1 MPQQSRKP
9 VIRSV
14 KFNVLMNII
23 LTTSGFLFPLITV
36 PYVSR
41 VLGPAN
47 NGIVSWAFAFVG
59 YFTLVAML
67 GFNMYGTRECAKVR
81 DDPEKLSV
89 VVQELLIILMC
100 SASIAYIAYLAFVF
114 CLPRTK
120 DQLPLMLIASV
131 LIWLSAFGAEWFYR
145 AIEQYEYITFRNIAF
160 KLIALILMF
169 VFVHQTNDYL
179 TYAVINIIGSSGSN
193 VLNILRIRSFVTF
206 SRKYKMNFRRHFKG
220 MFAFSI
226 SGITSGMYV
235 QVDMLLVGFF
245 VSNYAIGLYQLV
257 FKIRNLCTSA
267 GSAVT
272 SVMLPRLSYYESTDG
287 NQRKTTELMAKNMN
301 FLLMLGLS
309 IITAL
314 VICAEPIIAILGGND
329 YLGAAPAMRI
339 SAPIVLIS
347 SISAMLSQYMIAAD
361 HEKALTITNVVGLAL
376 AVALECALIPPPMG
390 ISGAALG
397 LVITELVVYAMRAY
411 VLRDYM
417 KHVRKH
423 TDYGRIIVAWTVAS
437 VAAGGMFWLV
447 CGLNPFLSITA
458 AAMAFLV
465 VFGILLVL
473 FKEVFVMSMIHSRR
487 RTG

>member
-100 SASIAYIAYLAFVF
+100 SASIAYIVYLAFVF

-120 DQLPLMLIASV
+120 EQLPLMLIASV

-160 KLIALILMF
+160 KLIALISMF
-169 VFVHQTNDYL
+169 IFVRHTDDYL
-179 TYAVINIIGSSGSN
+179 TYAIISIIGSAGSN

-220 MFAFSI
+220 MFAFSV
-226 SGITSGMYV
+226 SGITSGMYG
-235 QVDMLLVGFF
+235 QIDMLLVGFF

-272 SVMLPRLSYYESTDG
+272 TVMLPRLSYYTATDS
-287 NQRKTTELMAKNMN
+287 NQQKATGLMAKNMN

-329 YLGAAPAMRI
+329 YLGAAPTMRI
-339 SAPIVLIS
+339 SAPIVLVS

-361 HEKALTITNVVGLAL
+361 HEKSLTITNVVGLAL
-376 AVALECALIPPPMG
+376 AVACECALIPLMG

-397 LVITELVVYAMRAY
+397 LVITETCGIRHARVYSARLYETRAQAHR
-411 VLRDYM
+411 L
-417 KHVRKH
+417 
-423 TDYGRIIVAWTVAS
+423 WTHHHRL
-437 VAAGGMFWLV
+437 G
-447 CGLNPFLSITA
+447 
-458 AAMAFLV
+458 
-465 VFGILLVL
+465 
-473 FKEVFVMSMIHSRR
+473 HSQRCRR
-487 RTG
+487 RRVLACTKFQPIPFDYRRGHHIPHGFRNSAGPLQGGIHHEHDS

>member
-81 DDPEKLSV
+81 DDPEQLSV

-100 SASIAYIAYLAFVF
+100 SASIAYIVYLAFVL
-114 CLPRTK
+114 CLPRTRE
-120 DQLPLMLIASV
+120 QLPLMLIASV

-169 VFVHQTNDYL
+169 IFVRHTDDYL
-179 TYAVINIIGSSGSN
+179 TYAIISIIGSAGSN

-220 MFAFSI
+220 MFAFSV
-226 SGITSGMYV
+226 SGITSGMYG
-235 QVDMLLVGFF
+235 QIDMLLVGFF

-272 SVMLPRLSYYESTDG
+272 TVMLPRLSYYTATDSNRQKATG
-287 NQRKTTELMAKNMN
+287 LMAKNMN

-339 SAPIVLIS
+339 SAPIVLVS

-376 AVALECALIPPPMG
+376 AVACECALIPLMG

-411 VLRDYM
+411 ILRDYM
-417 KHVRKH
+417 RHVRKH
-423 TDYGRIIVAWTVAS
+423 TDYGRIIIAWAIAS
-437 VAAGGMFWLV
+437 VAAGGVFWFV
-447 CGLNPFLSITA
+447 RNLNPFLSIA
-458 AAMAFLV
+458 AAGITFLAA
-465 VFGILLVL
+465 FGILLVL
-473 FKEVFVMSMIHSRR
+473 FKEVFIMSMIHNRR
-487 RTG
+487 SKN

>member
-1 MPQQSRKP
+1 
-9 VIRSV
+9 
-14 KFNVLMNII
+14 MNII

-47 NGIVSWAFAFVG
+47 NGIVSWAFAFVS

-89 VVQELLIILMC
+89 VVQELLIILIC
-100 SASIAYIAYLAFVF
+100 SASIVYIAYLAFVF
-114 CLPRTK
+114 CLPRTRE
-120 DQLPLMLIASV
+120 QLPLMLIASA

-169 VFVHQTNDYL
+169 VFVRQTNDYL
-179 TYAVINIIGSSGSN
+179 TYAIINVIGSSGSN

-226 SGITSGMYV
+226 SGITSGMYG
-235 QVDMLLVGFF
+235 QIDMLLVGFF

-272 SVMLPRLSYYESTDG
+272 TVMLPRLSYYESTDG

-314 VICAEPIIAILGGND
+314 VICAEPIISILGGND

-347 SISAMLSQYMIAAD
+347 SISAMLSQYMIAAN

-376 AVALECALIPPPMG
+376 AVALECALIPLWG

-411 VLRDYM
+411 ILRDYM
-417 KHVRKH
+417 NHVHKY

-447 CGLNPFLSITA
+447 RGLNPFLSIA
-458 AAMAFLV
+458 VAGVSFLV

-473 FKEVFVMSMIHSRR
+473 FREVFVMSMIHNRR